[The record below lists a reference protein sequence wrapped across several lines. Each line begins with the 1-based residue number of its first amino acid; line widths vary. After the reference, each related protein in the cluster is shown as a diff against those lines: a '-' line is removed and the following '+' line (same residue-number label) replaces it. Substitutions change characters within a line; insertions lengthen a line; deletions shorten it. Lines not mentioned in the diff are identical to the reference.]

1 MAGAPHQQ
9 ETAQD
14 SGQPG
19 QPIYDAASLC
29 SKSFA
34 HHLETEGAA
43 SNYLEIEE
51 LSARFNQWAAYVG
64 AFAMPRA
71 SLDARLAPYED
82 IRDMVLELLYMIQ
95 DNLTWSKYVP
105 KIAQDDDLTF
115 TVTSDDD
122 AEDITESSPR

>member
-1 MAGAPHQQ
+1 MAGAPHQ

-14 SGQPG
+14 GQPDQPE

-29 SKSFA
+29 AKSFA
-34 HHLETEGAA
+34 HHLDTDNGTA

-95 DNLTWSKYVP
+95 DNLTWSKYTSP
-105 KIAQDDDLTF
+105 NTTRLTF
-115 TVTSDDD
+115 LQ
-122 AEDITESSPR
+122 